1 MRCVADCVYAC
12 LYIYIFHIL
21 FYSYALFFVWR
32 KSSAT
37 VCVCLFICLFFV
49 AHLAR
54 LQIKSCSKRNFI
66 FSTAVEL
73 TFKLLCVCVCGLY
86 LCVCDCLANDK
97 VHSRKQ
103 WAAERERERRQTDGT
118 WRINKDKFH
127 SAFAFTSPP
136 PPHPLNDSSISNF
149 CVSFAY
155 GKTFSVFRAELPLA

>member
-12 LYIYIFHIL
+12 LYIYIIHIL

-37 VCVCLFICLFFV
+37 VCVCLFVCLFFV

-73 TFKLLCVCVCGLY
+73 TFKLLCVCVCVGCI
-86 LCVCDCLANDK
+86 CVYATAWQMIKCTRE
-97 VHSRKQ
+97 SSEQ
-103 WAAERERERRQTDGT
+103 QREREEEQEADR
-118 WRINKDKFH
+118 WNMKDKQRQVPLCLRFYL
-127 SAFAFTSPP
+127 ASPSTP
-136 PPHPLNDSSISNF
+136 TQRQLNF
-149 CVSFAY
+149 KFLC
-155 GKTFSVFRAELPLA
+155 